1 MNVRFIS
8 FLILIFKIGPPSPNL
23 LSVLSKRL
31 NTSAEV
37 TVSRSE
43 MGIVGFEIKL
53 NLTGRELGL
62 RGAPSQDTPAE
73 GPLSLLDDSPYEK
86 VLSSTSW
93 TEFPRDQRLQ
103 QKWDDIISGC
113 WVEKPVLNY
122 ATAALFAGCVLF
134 NPQSKKAVLCLVAE
148 SYGRGYDTDVHCE
161 KPMCTGKSVSSIS
174 QPSALSLYPHAS
186 VSRVSHDKNDDRL
199 IIGCKFFNVL
209 VTEVWRLDRDC
220 SSERAFTAGS
230 CCGAFPISGNEDVR
244 IFIDKRSFDLA
255 SDVVSGR
262 HVPRFGIDLLRQIR
276 SHLCSADSYR
286 MGRASSYLIS
296 NMVSAQAAS
305 IFTLSMVYP
314 ASGDG
319 SMASSLLSRVAKEV
333 NAKGREAVL
342 QKVWVLDAL
351 NRVNDKGKSV
361 GVLLGR
367 ILNMFQDKKEISIFD
382 DEKFSELE
390 KLLNSLAESVSI
402 LLYRCNE
409 KVVVPKLTQ
418 EMSRLSW

>member
-1 MNVRFIS
+1 MPNEKGVGPFQNYPSIAPVPS
-8 FLILIFKIGPPSPNL
+8 FTEL
-23 LSVLSKRL
+23 LKSS
-31 NTSAEV
+31 NP
-37 TVSRSE
+37 
-43 MGIVGFEIKL
+43 MEID
-53 NLTGRELGL
+53 
-62 RGAPSQDTPAE
+62 GANSIDRIAQ
-73 GPLSLLDDSPYEK
+73 
-86 VLSSTSW
+86 
-93 TEFPRDQRLQ
+93 LQ
-103 QKWDDIISGC
+103 AL
-113 WVEKPVLNY
+113 V
-122 ATAALFAGCVLF
+122 AAKH
-134 NPQSKKAVLCLVAE
+134 KKAVLCLIAE

-161 KPMCTGKSVSSIS
+161 KPICTGKNVSSIS

-220 SSERAFTAGS
+220 FSERAFTAGS
-230 CCGAFPISGNEDVR
+230 CCGAFPTAGNEDVR

-276 SHLCSADSYR
+276 SHLCSANSYR

-296 NMVSAQAAS
+296 NMMSAQAAS
-305 IFTLSMVYP
+305 IFSLSMVYP

-333 NAKGREAVL
+333 NTKGREAVL

-361 GVLLGR
+361 GVFLGR
-367 ILNMFQDKKEISIFD
+367 LLNLFQNKKEISIFD
-382 DEKFSELE
+382 DEKFSDLE
-390 KLLNSLAESVSI
+390 ELLNSLAESVSI
-402 LLYRCNE
+402 LLYRCNT